1 MSDLVTR
8 TWCRLI
14 LAATSEDGQ
23 AVTEYAVVLVLVA
36 AVATVL
42 AGGTGIAGTI
52 VGKIT
57 SQLSKI

>member
-1 MSDLVTR
+1 MSEFVTR

-14 LAATSEDGQ
+14 LAATREEGQ

-36 AVATVL
+36 AVATAL

-57 SQLSKI
+57 NELSKI